1 MNKWMIIL
9 VAVLVLLFVGLAIKV
24 FAGRGFDPE
33 YEANRQ
39 LRTALNGE
47 IFTGDEEKD
56 QIEIERL
63 MKLPRF
69 SKTFPT
75 GELAK
80 TNWVYVDPGLEYAVE
95 HDWTDSVTSMGTVIF
110 NRIEKRKKK

>member
-1 MNKWMIIL
+1 MM
-9 VAVLVLLFVGLAIKV
+9 AFVLLFFVAIAIV

-39 LRTALNGE
+39 FRTALNGE

-56 QIEIERL
+56 QTEIERI
-63 MKLPRF
+63 MELPRYC
-69 SKTFPT
+69 KAFPT

-80 TNWVYVDPGLEYAVE
+80 SNWIYVDGSLEYAVE
-95 HDWTDSVTSMGTVIF
+95 FNWIDSFTVKGDVIF
-110 NRIEKRKKK
+110 DRTPKKKEK